1 MPENQHGSA
10 WDSGEHVDS
19 RVANRRGMNVVSGTA
34 EGGVPEPQRIQFA
47 GRGSEY
53 FGIWIVNVLLSVVTF
68 GIWTA
73 WAKVRR
79 VQYFNGRTL
88 VLGDPLEYH
97 ATGWM
102 IFKGRFLAFLVLI
115 AFSILSNVLG
125 TVHPAAPAIPTLTLF
140 ALYPWVINRS
150 LRFSARMTSWRNVRF
165 NWQGTYWGVT
175 KIYFVW
181 PLLGLLT
188 LGACFPLAARALR
201 HYVANNYLFGTTRFS
216 ARTPIG
222 PYYVA
227 FGWSLLFF
235 ISVAVS
241 AAGLL
246 LLFSVASGAYSSMDE
261 TGLMIG
267 IAQGAGVLLGILSV
281 ILLML
286 SGLVFT
292 ALTRNIIV
300 SALRLGGAATFESD
314 LKPLRFVWI
323 AFSNLIISVATF
335 FLLLPWAQVRAF
347 RYQAEHV
354 TVAPKVPVSTFVDRE
369 TQQIAAFGE
378 EFAELEGLDVTI

>member
-1 MPENQHGSA
+1 MDIVSA
-10 WDSGEHVDS
+10 
-19 RVANRRGMNVVSGTA
+19 AA
-34 EGGVPEPQRIQFA
+34 EGSVPEPQRIQFA

-235 ISVAVS
+235 PLRRGWHS
-241 AAGLL
+241 
-246 LLFSVASGAYSSMDE
+246 
-261 TGLMIG
+261 G
-267 IAQGAGVLLGILSV
+267 IALALLDREWRQFLDRRNGLDHRDRSRGRSSAGYTVRHLAHVVWLGIHRPHAEHNRQRPSSRRCRDIRIRPQTPAICLDCVLQSHHLGGHLLPFAALGAGPGIS
-281 ILLML
+281 I
-286 SGLVFT
+286 SSR
-292 ALTRNIIV
+292 TRD
-300 SALRLGGAATFESD
+300 GGAEGTRFD
-314 LKPLRFVWI
+314 LRRPRNT
-323 AFSNLIISVATF
+323 AN
-335 FLLLPWAQVRAF
+335 R
-347 RYQAEHV
+347 
-354 TVAPKVPVSTFVDRE
+354 
-369 TQQIAAFGE
+369 
-378 EFAELEGLDVTI
+378 GLWRGACRIGRS